1 MREKSFPSLE
11 FLCEIQDSPINQDE
25 LQQAKQ
31 PPIEGDAER
40 KVALVNSNCNKQK
53 KWTSGKVRET
63 RC

>member
-1 MREKSFPSLE
+1 MREKSFLSLE
-11 FLCEIQDSPINQDE
+11 FLCGIQDSPINQDE
-25 LQQAKQ
+25 LQQAKH
-31 PPIEGDAER
+31 PPIKGDAER